1 MKLRAYSSNA
11 YINIVTQL
19 HYLEPPLCTNKNIF
33 LRVSYFARHT
43 GRQPW
48 CVPITSIRFSWSRA
62 PKTPTQQ
69 GAHDRE
75 GIMPPLSRKIRG
87 KQDGRWFEDEEQQ
100 QHSITF
106 TRSSSCPSLP
116 PFPLTCLVGINKY
129 NRVILIN

>member
-1 MKLRAYSSNA
+1 MKLRAYSSHA

-33 LRVSYFARHT
+33 LRVSSFARHT

-87 KQDGRWFEDEEQQ
+87 SRMDGGSRTKNNSNTAS
-100 QHSITF
+100 HSQGVQVVPPS
-106 TRSSSCPSLP
+106 RPSL
-116 PFPLTCLVGINKY
+116 LLAWLVSINTTE
-129 NRVILIN
+129 